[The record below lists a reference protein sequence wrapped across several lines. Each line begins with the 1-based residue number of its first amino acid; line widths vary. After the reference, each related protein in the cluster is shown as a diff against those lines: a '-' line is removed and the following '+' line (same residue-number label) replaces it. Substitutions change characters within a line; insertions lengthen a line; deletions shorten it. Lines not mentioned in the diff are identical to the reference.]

1 MSAYVETIIAKN
13 RQLYCK
19 WRLTSVGITSADY
32 GPCRV
37 WRLGCNGAPST
48 RPASRPG
55 KGRYLRTAGLRWSRY
70 GRGPRPAC
78 GSPAFRPRGSPWASP
93 RRARSA
99 GRHCPACRGSRSSVA
114 CHFRPTRDPTQ
125 ESSRRR
131 RIDAR
136 QPGARGGY
144 RRRRTRHADR
154 RREPMTL
161 PSASRAPAAYPG
173 RMVFPPWRRRRCC
186 WPERPGLGEIAGPLR
201 APLMSA
207 SREVV

>member
-1 MSAYVETIIAKN
+1 MSAYVETLIAKN

-114 CHFRPTRDPTQ
+114 CHFRPTRDPSQ

-131 RIDAR
+131 
-136 QPGARGGY
+136 
-144 RRRRTRHADR
+144 
-154 RREPMTL
+154 
-161 PSASRAPAAYPG
+161 

-186 WPERPGLGEIAGPLR
+186 WPERPGLGEVAGPLR